1 MKRSRCATY
10 RGSGNALYLLPHGG
24 DFGTEDRIKLDVAG
38 LKVQTRLNIFD
49 TENPLYNIL
58 YTVKT
63 MIWVT

>member
-1 MKRSRCATY
+1 MTY
-10 RGSGNALYLLPHGG
+10 QGSSNTLYLLPHGG
-24 DFGTEDRIKLDVAG
+24 EFWTGDGIKLDVAG